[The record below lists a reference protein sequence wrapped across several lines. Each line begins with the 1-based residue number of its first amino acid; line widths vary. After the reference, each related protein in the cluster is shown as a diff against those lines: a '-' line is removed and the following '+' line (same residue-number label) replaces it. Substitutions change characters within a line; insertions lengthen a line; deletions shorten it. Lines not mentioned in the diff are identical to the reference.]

1 MTPRRNHR
9 IDVAYV
15 GTRYHGWQVQ
25 PDRATVQSLLEQ
37 ALSTLYK
44 EKVNLAGA
52 GRTDA
57 GVHARRQTASY
68 TAPGILPPPRVP
80 DAVNGLI
87 PRDIRVLCARFAP
100 DGFHARKSAVGKV
113 YRYTLYM
120 GPVCPPFRADFAWH
134 LRRTLDTDAMARA
147 GSFLV
152 GRHDFTSFCAH
163 ADGEA
168 DRIRTVTSLRLT
180 RSGPLLYLW
189 VEADGFLHHM
199 VRNIV
204 GTLVEVGYGKR
215 CAGDTPAVLNA
226 RDRRAAGPTAP
237 PQGLELVRVRY

>member
-1 MTPRRNHR
+1 MPERRNHR

-25 PDRATVQSLLEQ
+25 PDRVTVQSLLEQ
-37 ALSTLYK
+37 ALSTLYQ
-44 EKVNLAGA
+44 EKVALAGA

-57 GVHARRQTASY
+57 GVHARRQTANY
-68 TAPGILPPPRVP
+68 TAPGIIPPPRVP

-87 PRDIRVLCARFAP
+87 PRDVRVLGARFVQP
-100 DGFHARKSAVGKV
+100 GFHARKSARGKV
-113 YRYTLYM
+113 YRYTLYT
-120 GPVCPPFRADFAWH
+120 GRVCPPFRADFAWH
-134 LRRTLDTDAMARA
+134 FRRTLDLDAMAQA
-147 GSFLV
+147 GALLV
-152 GRHDFTSFCAH
+152 GRHDFTSFCARVE
-163 ADGEA
+163 GEA
-168 DRIRTVTSLRLT
+168 DRVRTVTSLRLT

-189 VEADGFLHHM
+189 IEADGFLHHM

-204 GTLVEVGYGKR
+204 GTLVDVGCGKR
-215 CAGDTPAVLNA
+215 SAGDTTTVLAA

>member
-1 MTPRRNHR
+1 MPQRRNHR
-9 IDVAYV
+9 LDVAYV

-25 PDRATVQSLLEQ
+25 PDRVTVQGLLEQ
-37 ALSTLYK
+37 ALATLYK
-44 EKVNLAGA
+44 EKVTLAGA

-57 GVHARRQTASY
+57 GVHARRQTANY
-68 TAPGILPPPRVP
+68 AAPGIIPPPRVP

-100 DGFHARKSAVGKV
+100 AGFHARTSAVGKA
-113 YRYTLYM
+113 YRYTLYT
-120 GPVCPPFRADFAWH
+120 GPVCPPFLADFAWH
-134 LRRTLDTDAMARA
+134 LRRTLDLDAMTRA
-147 GSFLV
+147 GALLV

-163 ADGEA
+163 AEGDA
-168 DRIRTVTSLRLT
+168 DRARTVTSLRLT
-180 RSGPLLYLW
+180 RSGHSLYLW
-189 VEADGFLHHM
+189 IEADGFLHHM

-215 CAGDTPAVLNA
+215 TAGDTSAVLDA